1 MLVLLFRDARGMM
14 AGRAR
19 WARRIVMLARR
30 ALCASRMLV
39 RTLALWWSSR
49 IVPADVIAVRDDIG
63 ASTIARR

>member
-1 MLVLLFRDARGMM
+1 MAVLVIMDARSMM
-14 AGRAR
+14 AGHAR
-19 WARRIVMLARR
+19 WARRIVMVARR
-30 ALCASRMLV
+30 PLCASRLLV